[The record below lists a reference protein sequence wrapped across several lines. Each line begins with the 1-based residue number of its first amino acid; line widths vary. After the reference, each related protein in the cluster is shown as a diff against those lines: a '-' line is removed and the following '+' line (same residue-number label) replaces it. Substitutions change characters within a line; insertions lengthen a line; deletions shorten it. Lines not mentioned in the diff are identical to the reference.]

1 MSEKIKLE
9 YQSDIFFYKCA
20 SVGDD
25 WEEKYADNENVLAL
39 ISKLLSVESQDDD
52 GVSELMEELISEIG
66 GDEETQL
73 LPCGSFTL
81 NDESLPEEE
90 NEDGDLSYEVDEDG
104 DLTLES
110 DFKSVYEIYDNQINS
125 SKICVVE
132 EAQNKRHTA
141 ELEIEG
147 PFDINKLE
155 YKDGWIQYDGESFES
170 DGMSEGNA
178 IDRILYVDGK
188 NPGSLD
194 YIVRV
199 EDGKIV
205 IPSVYCELLDLSEGQ
220 EYEIKLG
227 RKAIRLIPVEDDD

>member
-39 ISKLLSVESQDDD
+39 ISKLL
-52 GVSELMEELISEIG
+52 
-66 GDEETQL
+66 
-73 LPCGSFTL
+73 
-81 NDESLPEEE
+81 
-90 NEDGDLSYEVDEDG
+90 
-104 DLTLES
+104 
-110 DFKSVYEIYDNQINS
+110 
-125 SKICVVE
+125 
-132 EAQNKRHTA
+132 
-141 ELEIEG
+141 
-147 PFDINKLE
+147 
-155 YKDGWIQYDGESFES
+155 SFES